1 MEQRGKMIEGR
12 VIFSLIVSLAVV
24 GSNSGSV
31 FAELKQDS
39 IAIPNQIAQR
49 QRNCSNPLS
58 NVEYKEC
65 IRLRYEAADKRLN
78 QVYQQL
84 IPKLSRKERS
94 VLYQQQIK
102 WINSRDKS
110 CESEVYGNRG
120 GSGYRGFLNECLE
133 RKTKQRTA
141 ELENYLRKR

>member
-1 MEQRGKMIEGR
+1 MIEGR
-12 VIFSLIVSLAVV
+12 AIFSLIISLAVV
-24 GSNSGSV
+24 GSNSLPV
-31 FAELKQDS
+31 FAQLKQDS
-39 IAIPNQIAQR
+39 VTIPNYIAQR
-49 QRNCSNPLS
+49 QPDCNNLQS
-58 NVEYKEC
+58 NVEIIKC

-84 IPKLSRKERS
+84 LPKLSRKQRS
-94 VLYQQQIK
+94 VLYQEQIK
-102 WINSRDKS
+102 WIKSRDKS
-110 CESEVYGNRG
+110 CESEVYDNRG

>member
-1 MEQRGKMIEGR
+1 MIEGR
-12 VIFSLIVSLAVV
+12 VIFSLIVSFAVV
-24 GSNSGSV
+24 GSNYWPV

-39 IAIPNQIAQR
+39 VATPNQIAQR
-49 QRNCSNPLS
+49 QRNCNNLH
-58 NVEYKEC
+58 NNIEIKEC

-84 IPKLSRKERS
+84 VPKLSRKERS
-94 VLYQQQIK
+94 VLYQEQIK
-102 WINSRDKS
+102 WIKSRDKS
-110 CESEVYGNRG
+110 CESEVYDNRG
-120 GSGYRGFLNECLE
+120 GTGYQGFLNECLE